1 VNDTSWHVLGA
12 GAIGGLW
19 AVRLAR
25 HGIPVTLIARDTTA
39 GTRTLTL
46 HHGDNVTVHTFPETT
61 AVACGRIANLLVATK
76 AHLTADALVPLLPRL
91 AAETPVLLLQNGMGQ
106 DAPLHAQ
113 RPDLCLLAGI
123 STDGVYRT
131 QRDELVLAGIGE
143 TLIGSEIGSE
153 DPRCAAVA
161 QHVAGMLAGTGAR
174 VRFAADIRQRRW
186 QKLAVNCAINALT
199 ARYRC
204 RNGDLLHNTE
214 ALAVMQAVCREIA
227 AVMQAEGLRADADAL
242 FEGACAAAAATA
254 ANISSLRADV
264 EAGRS
269 TEIRFLNG
277 HVLACAEAH
286 GIAAPANAALLAEIL
301 ALSPR

>member
-1 VNDTSWHVLGA
+1 VLGA

-19 AVRLAR
+19 AMRLAR
-25 HGIPVTLIARDTTA
+25 RGVAVALVAHGTTT

-46 HHGDNVTVHTFPETT
+46 RHGDDIAAHTFPETS
-61 AVACGRIANLLVATK
+61 AHACGRIANLLVATK
-76 AHLTADALVPLLPRL
+76 AHLTADALAPLLPQL
-91 AAETPVLLLQNGMGQ
+91 AAATPVLLLQNGMGQ
-106 DAPLHAQ
+106 DAPLRAR

-123 STDGVYRT
+123 STDGVHRT
-131 QRDELVLAGIGE
+131 QRDELVLAGVGE
-143 TLIGSEIGSE
+143 TLVGCE
-153 DPRCAAVA
+153 DPRCTAVA
-161 QHVAGMLAGTGAR
+161 KRVADMLAGTGAR
-174 VRFAADIRQRRW
+174 VHFAADIRRRRW

-204 RNGDLLHNTE
+204 RNGDLLQNPE
-214 ALAVMQAVCREIA
+214 ALAVMQAVCHEIA
-227 AVMQAEGLRADADAL
+227 AVMQAEGLPADADSL
-242 FEGACAAAAATA
+242 FAHACAAAAATA

-264 EAGRS
+264 EAGRP

-301 ALSPR
+301 TLSPR

>member
-1 VNDTSWHVLGA
+1 MNTPADSWHVLGA

-19 AVRLAR
+19 AVRLAQ
-25 HGIPVTLIARDTTA
+25 HGIPVTLITRGTTT

-46 HHGDNVTVHTFPETT
+46 RHDDNVTVHTFPETT
-61 AVACGRIANLLVATK
+61 AHACGRIAHLLVATK
-76 AHLTADALVPLLPRL
+76 AHLTADAIAPLLPRL
-91 AAETPVLLLQNGMGQ
+91 APGTPVLLLQNGMGQ
-106 DAPLHAQ
+106 DAPLRAQ

-123 STDGVYRT
+123 STDGVYRM

-143 TLIGSEIGSE
+143 TLVGSE
-153 DPRCAAVA
+153 DPRCVTVA
-161 QHVAGMLAGTGAR
+161 QSVAGMLAGTGAR

-242 FEGACAAAAATA
+242 FEGARAAAAATA

-264 EAGRS
+264 EAGRP

-277 HVLACAEAH
+277 HVLARAEAH